1 VSETVEWPNGKKFAV
16 CLTHDVDRVK
26 KTYQYFTHFL
36 KTRDFYHLKS
46 FFSRE
51 EEPYWNFERI
61 VEIEK
66 KHGVRST
73 FFFLNETKQ
82 LDLLHPKK
90 WALSLDGYCFHDE
103 KIAEIIQKLHAN
115 GWEIGLHGSYESYKD
130 KDLLKKEKKE
140 LEDILGEDIAGIRQH
155 YLNLKIPET
164 WEIQYEVGFKY
175 DSTFGYRDRI
185 GFKDGKYLPFHPLS
199 NSFFVIPLTI
209 MDSALFSNYKNEDE
223 IWRICIDL
231 INTVEKH
238 KGLLTVLWHQ
248 RFFNENEFPGMI
260 SIYEKIIKISKE
272 KNAWITTAYNI
283 IEWLTMREIIMG
295 VVI

>member
-1 VSETVEWPNGKKFAV
+1 MSETVEWPNGKKFAV

-36 KTRDFYHLKS
+36 KTRDLYHLKS
-46 FFSRE
+46 FFVRE

-61 VEIEK
+61 IELEK

-82 LDLLHPKK
+82 LDLLHPQK
-90 WALSLDGYCFHDE
+90 WALSLDRYSFRDE

-140 LEDILGEDIAGIRQH
+140 LEDVLGVDIAGIRQH

-164 WEIQYEVGFKY
+164 WKIQYEVGFKY

-185 GFKDGKYLPFHPLS
+185 GFKEGKYLPFHPLN

-209 MDSALFSNYKNEDE
+209 MDGALFSNYKNEDE
-223 IWRICIDL
+223 IWRICIEL

-248 RFFNENEFPGMI
+248 RVFNEKEFPGMI

-272 KNAWITTAYNI
+272 KNAWITNAYNI
-283 IEWLTMREIIMG
+283 IKWLTMRERL
-295 VVI
+295 